1 MIGSVFAAADPAP
14 APGGLMSYIPL
25 IAILALFYFM
35 LFRPQQKREKQRQSM
50 ISELQ
55 KGDRV
60 LLVSGFYARIIKPG
74 ETVFTVEIG
83 KGVQVEI
90 DRNAIAQKVEQPAAA
105 DAKSECSTSASTPI
119 FFNTFF
125 MFISTIKLLPNP
137 EPQTAI
143 IFIKTSPLIPI
154 NLYKNNFYNIFNTSP
169 LSALSLPSS
178 QP

>member
-35 LFRPQQKREKQRQSM
+35 LFHPQQKREKQRQSM

-105 DAKSECSTSASTPI
+105 DAKSE
-119 FFNTFF
+119 
-125 MFISTIKLLPNP
+125 
-137 EPQTAI
+137 
-143 IFIKTSPLIPI
+143 
-154 NLYKNNFYNIFNTSP
+154 
-169 LSALSLPSS
+169 
-178 QP
+178 

>member
-105 DAKSECSTSASTPI
+105 DSKSELGCLKAG
-119 FFNTFF
+119 
-125 MFISTIKLLPNP
+125 
-137 EPQTAI
+137 
-143 IFIKTSPLIPI
+143 
-154 NLYKNNFYNIFNTSP
+154 
-169 LSALSLPSS
+169 SLPTPPHAVGSLFALNTRL
-178 QP
+178 PL